1 MAGYRERLN
10 LSGFRRLPLVR
21 QAESGECGLACLAM
35 IAGWFGYDTDLLTL
49 RRRFPISLKGTSLR
63 DLIDIAAR
71 IGLSARAVRCELA
84 GLEMLRTPCILHWD
98 FSHFVVLRKVRGN
111 RVWLHDPG
119 CGERVL
125 KLSEISE
132 SFTGVALELSPADGF
147 VARQERRRL
156 RIGQLFSWQ
165 PQSRA
170 AVVRAVVLSLVLEL
184 FVLLMPF
191 YSQLVVDQ
199 AILKGDVDLLMALA
213 LGFSLVCVFNAGA
226 AALRGLV
233 MQYLAN
239 LVSYDMGARL
249 LRQLL
254 ALPLDFFQKRQL
266 GDLLQRFQSI
276 GPIKQFIV
284 TGGVAALL
292 DGVLSIVTLT
302 IVLLYSVELGLL
314 VLATVLVYVTL
325 RAVVMSIARRYAM
338 DAMVSAS
345 REQSQFLETIR
356 AIQTIKATGGEA
368 TRESEWLNLYI
379 AEVNASI
386 RVGNLGIG
394 YQSLSS
400 LLSAASDILIMFLA
414 AKAIIAADMTI
425 GVMTAFL
432 SYKGQFMSRVM
443 SLADQVIVYRL
454 LDVQLERVADIALS
468 APEAGSNL
476 PADHGVDFQGELEL
490 RDVIFRYSP
499 TERPVLDGV
508 SLRIAPGEFVAIS
521 GPSGEGKSTLVKVLL
536 GLYTQ
541 DSGEVFIDGRP
552 MRETNPLAFRRS
564 LGIVMQ
570 DDQLLRGSLADNI
583 ALFERSFDMERVRE
597 CARQAQID
605 EEIMALPMRYHT
617 LVGDLGVSLSAGQR
631 QRVLLARAL
640 YRRPRVL
647 ILDEGTVNVGQDCE
661 ERIIAMLRG
670 LPMTRIVVAHSPQVI
685 RAAGRVIRMQR
696 GRVLELSVV
705 PPATEEPSRG
715 VLAEAHAAGMRR
727 ADVLEEGSI

>member
-1 MAGYRERLN
+1 MAFGYRERLN

-21 QAESGECGLACLAM
+21 QAESAECGLACLAM
-35 IAGWFGYDTDLLTL
+35 VAGWFGYDTDLLTL

-71 IGLSARAVRCELA
+71 IGLAARAVRCELA
-84 GLEMLRTPCILHWD
+84 GLEMLRAPCILHWD

-111 RVWLHDPG
+111 RVWVHDPA
-119 CGERVL
+119 CGERLL
-125 KLSEISE
+125 KLSEISG
-132 SFTGVALELSPADGF
+132 SFTGVALELAPADGF
-147 VARQERRRL
+147 AARRERQSL
-156 RIGQLFSWQ
+156 RMGQLFSWQ

-170 AVVRAVVLSLVLEL
+170 ALLRAVLLSLVIEL

-199 AILKGDVDLLMALA
+199 AILKSDADLLVALA
-213 LGFSLVCVFNAGA
+213 LGFGLVCLFNTAA

-233 MQYLAN
+233 IQFLAN
-239 LVSYDMGARL
+239 MVSYDMGARL

-292 DGVLSIVTLT
+292 DGVLSVVTLT
-302 IVLLYSVELGLL
+302 IVLLYSVKLGLL
-314 VLATVLVYVTL
+314 VLASVLLYVTL
-325 RAVVMSIARRYAM
+325 RAIVMSIARRYAA
-338 DAMVSAS
+338 DAMVSAA

-379 AEVNASI
+379 AELNASI

-394 YQSLSS
+394 YQGLSS
-400 LLSAASDILIMFLA
+400 MLNSASDILVMFLA
-414 AKAIIAADMTI
+414 AKAIMSAEMTI

-468 APEAGSNL
+468 PPEAGSSL
-476 PADHGVDFQGELEL
+476 PADHDPDFKGELEM
-490 RDVIFRYSP
+490 RDVTFRYSP

-508 SLRIAPGEFVAIS
+508 NLHIAPGEFVAIS
-521 GPSGEGKSTLVKVLL
+521 GQSGEGKSTLVKVLL
-536 GLYTQ
+536 GLYSQ
-541 DSGEVFIDGRP
+541 DSGDVFIDGRP
-552 MRETNPLAFRRS
+552 MRETNPLVFRRS

-583 ALFERSFDMERVRE
+583 ALFERSFDMDRVRE

-605 EEIMALPMRYHT
+605 EEIMTLPMRYHT
-617 LVGDLGVSLSAGQR
+617 LVGDLGASLSAGQR

-647 ILDEGTVNVGQDCE
+647 ILDEGTVNVGQECE
-661 ERIIAMLRG
+661 ERIIAMLRA
-670 LPMTRIVVAHSPQVI
+670 LPITRIVVAHSPHVI

-696 GRVLELSVV
+696 GRVMELSVV
-705 PPATEEPSRG
+705 SASAEDSLRG
-715 VLAEAHAAGMRR
+715 QDHGAGARLS
-727 ADVLEEGSI
+727 DVLEEGTI